1 VTDPAEGARVET
13 AARVLIVDDMEVN
26 RDLLARHVRREGY
39 EVSMAADGAEGLARL
54 RAEPFDVVFLDVMMP
69 GMSGDVVLAEIKRDD
84 AIRHIP
90 VIMVSAAGEQ
100 EIVVKCLELGAEDY
114 LPKPFNPTILR
125 ARARAALDR
134 KRLHDQRQL
143 HADNLERELEIGR
156 RIQQHFLPATLP
168 SVSGLE
174 VQVHLASAK
183 QVSGDFYDAFTTGDD
198 GRLMLVVGDV
208 CDKGVGAALF
218 MALFRSLIRA
228 TGDPLTGGADRIVG
242 GRRSL
247 VQAAMQTTSAGGLLT
262 RVAGFTNDYIARV
275 HGNANMFAT
284 AFLAVVDPS
293 DGTMDYVNAGHEPP
307 LVVSTDGQT
316 RELAGTGPALGLLPD
331 LEFQS
336 GTIVLNPGDM
346 VVVYS
351 DGIVDAQNS
360 MGGVFGSVR
369 LVQVLE
375 ERLPSAAE
383 VKARVLAELA
393 AFTDGTDPVD
403 DVTLLVVRRPA

>member
-1 VTDPAEGARVET
+1 VTDPSEAARMEAVG
-13 AARVLIVDDMEVN
+13 RVLIVDDMEVN

-39 EVSMAADGAEGLARL
+39 EVSMAADGAEGLAML

-69 GMSGDVVLAEIKRDD
+69 GMSGDAVLEEIKGDD

-134 KRLHDQRQL
+134 KRLHDQRQMQTDSL
-143 HADNLERELEIGR
+143 ARELEIGR
-156 RIQQHFLPATLP
+156 RIQQHFLPAEIPT
-168 SVSGLE
+168 VSGLE
-174 VQVHLASAK
+174 IVAHLASAK
-183 QVSGDFYDAFTTGDD
+183 QVSGDFYDAFAMGDD

-228 TGDPLTGGADRIVG
+228 TGDPLTGGAERIVG

-247 VQAAMQTTSAGGLLT
+247 VQAAMRTASGGGLLT

-275 HGNANMFAT
+275 HGSANMFAT
-284 AFLAVVDPS
+284 AFLAVVDPR
-293 DGTMDYVNAGHEPP
+293 DGTVDYVNAGHEPP
-307 LVVSTDGQT
+307 LVVSSDG
-316 RELAGTGPALGLLPD
+316 RVHELAGTGPALGLLPD
-331 LEFQS
+331 LEFHS
-336 GTIVLNPGDM
+336 GTIVMSPGDT

-360 MGGVFGSVR
+360 VGGVFGSAR

-383 VKARVLAELA
+383 VQARVLSELA
-393 AFTDGTDPVD
+393 AFTAGTDPVD